1 MSGASISLISSPR
14 NPLVKRLRSLTT
26 RQGREQQ
33 GLLLLEG
40 THLLQELLRLGR
52 SPLEIVA
59 TERWWGIHA
68 DLEQRLDPTVQRQC
82 VTESVLQAALT
93 TVTPDGVACL
103 APLSMLPRPP
113 SAPDLMLVLDR
124 VQDPGNLGTLLRTA
138 LAADVQLAWLG
149 SGVDPLSP
157 KVLRASAGALLQLP
171 HHRFG
176 PDEQAALDQLEARL
190 MQLAE
195 AGIQVVATLV
205 PDAAGTSRPIP
216 YWQLDWTRPTALV
229 LGTEGA
235 GLHPRLQACCTHAV
249 TLPHSDRVE
258 SLNVAA
264 AAVPLLLERRRATM
278 TATTSQQSG

>member
-1 MSGASISLISSPR
+1 MSGAPVSLISSRR
-14 NPLVKRLRSLTT
+14 NPLVKRLRSLAT

-33 GLLLLEG
+33 GVLLLEG
-40 THLLQELLRLGR
+40 THLLLELLRLGR

-59 TERWWGIHA
+59 TERWWGLNP
-68 DLEQRLDPTVQRQC
+68 DLQQRLAPSVQRHW

-103 APLSMLPRPP
+103 APLSILPRSP
-113 SAPDLMLVLDR
+113 SAPDFVLVLDR

-138 LAADVQLAWLG
+138 LAADVQVGWLG

-176 PDEQAALDQLEARL
+176 PDENAALDQLEARML
-190 MQLAE
+190 QLAE
-195 AGIQVVATLV
+195 AGVQVVATLV
-205 PDAAGTSRPIP
+205 PDAAGPQRPIP

-278 TATTSQQSG
+278 TGTLQQSG